1 MRLNACLIQSF
12 YSAPGERTVA
22 ISIRVAM
29 EELESTREKII
40 QAAGP
45 VFADSGFEGA
55 TVRDICNSAGVN
67 LASVNYHFRDKL
79 GLYIETVQ
87 RAHEMRSQAIAV
99 PQWSADTPPE
109 TKLYD
114 LIHTL
119 LKRALSGD
127 DQAWQKRLMMR
138 EILHP
143 TEACRPL
150 VEKGF
155 RPTFEVMLA
164 VLDDLFP
171 EEVSPADRRRCG
183 FSIIGQIL
191 HYRLAGEVVTM
202 LTPVR
207 EYSESYSVDALSEHI
222 TRFSLAAVTSFVAT
236 PKFDSPQPSI
246 E

>member
-1 MRLNACLIQSF
+1 
-12 YSAPGERTVA
+12 
-22 ISIRVAM
+22 M

-45 VFADSGFEGA
+45 VFAESGFEGA
-55 TVRDICNSAGVN
+55 TVRDICNTAGVN

-87 RAHEMRSQAIAV
+87 RAHQMRSEAIAV

-114 LIHTL
+114 LVHTL
-119 LKRALSGD
+119 LTRALSD
-127 DQAWQKRLMMR
+127 DEQAWQTRLMMR
-138 EILHP
+138 EVLRP

-155 RPTFEVMLA
+155 RPTFELLLA
-164 VLDDLFP
+164 ILDDIFP
-171 EEVSPADRRRCG
+171 TEVSPADRRRCG
-183 FSIIGQIL
+183 FSIVGQVL

-222 TRFSLAAVTSFVAT
+222 TRFSLAAVMSFAATS
-236 PKFDSPQPSI
+236 KFASTLPSI